1 VTDHEDSPHLDE
13 DEQEIYRL
21 SVVNRLTQRRIAE
34 RLGISQQ
41 RVSQVLAKA
50 REKLPPIDLDDM
62 RRHSLELHMDI
73 QRRALELAEL
83 AGAPMTAGKDGAIV
97 YDTDGNVVRDY
108 AGRVAALRLAKEA
121 DIEIRKLHGLDAAS
135 KIVHSGSVRY
145 EVAGVDIQ
153 ELT

>member
-1 VTDHEDSPHLDE
+1 
-13 DEQEIYRL
+13 
-21 SVVNRLTQRRIAE
+21 
-34 RLGISQQ
+34 
-41 RVSQVLAKA
+41 
-50 REKLPPIDLDDM
+50 M